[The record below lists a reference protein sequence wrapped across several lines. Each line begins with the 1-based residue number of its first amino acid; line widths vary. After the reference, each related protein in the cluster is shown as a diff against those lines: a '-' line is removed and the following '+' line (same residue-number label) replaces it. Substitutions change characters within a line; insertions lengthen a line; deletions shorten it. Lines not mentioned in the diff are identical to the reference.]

1 MIELLKRLHH
11 GVKAS
16 ELDEANLFDKLSP
29 YLQKSKNSYK
39 LQSNLIIGRVDINRD
54 QIGFLT
60 PLEGRGGRDLI
71 IESRDLNGAMK
82 RDLVLVKRLKRKRGR
97 EACAVVSILKRFKES
112 AICILKEVRGVKL
125 AFEIISKVPVP
136 LDISKKSLKP
146 LPVGTVCRVDL
157 SSGKL
162 DEILGHIDSPLVDE
176 KICLALYNKKEEFS
190 KEANMEAKAFGEE
203 VFAELYPDRVDL
215 RGLNFCTIDPASAK
229 DHDDAIYFDEKE
241 KIIYVAIAD
250 VSEYVTSFS
259 AIDKEAKRRGFSI
272 YLPHKSIPML
282 PRELSENICSLK
294 EGRDRLAYVFKIKI
308 DPKTY
313 EVEKSEL
320 FEAVINTK
328 RGFTYDEVD
337 EFLENKRRLRY
348 FSANLK
354 KLYTLISKIR
364 KKRVKGAFEFEGGDI
379 RLVLDE
385 NQNLIDVK
393 TERETPSHKLV
404 EECMLLANKEASKF
418 FDFGI
423 FRVHEKPDEKRLE
436 ELLIMLANI
445 GIVPKISSDISSVI
459 SYAQKEAERLGLRDE
474 VEAMII
480 KSFKQARYDAKN
492 VGHFG
497 LGFESY
503 THFTS
508 PIRRYSDLILHRL
521 LKAITAKDEKSKKF
535 ILKDIKEVAAKI
547 SELERE
553 SAKVEW
559 DYADRKYA
567 RWAKEHKGESL
578 EVVVTDLNYP
588 AMGSVKSKIEGARVF
603 IKDRVELY
611 LFDRVVAKIVD
622 VDIESAKIYVKV
634 EEIIGEAL

>member
-136 LDISKKSLKP
+136 LSISKKSLKP

-190 KEANMEAKAFGEE
+190 KEASMEAKAFGEE